1 MGDGPPTLWEWFAR
15 NWQTGRVGSISDLL
29 GDHLLMS
36 LVPIVAGLVLALP
49 LGLASVR
56 WRWLYQPTSGVFNVI
71 YALPSLPV
79 FMLLISVTGLSPV
92 TVIIPLTFY
101 AMAVL
106 IPAVVDGLGSVPDHV
121 RQSAVAMGFTPLRRL
136 VQVELPIAAPV
147 VLGRAARGRRLQHQ
161 PGERGRA
168 DRPGRPRHALHQGLP
183 EPVPAAGHRRDR
195 ADRPAGAGRRRAAG
209 PVPAA
214 AHPVGTGEGDVVTWL
229 TDFFGDPARWSG
241 PDGIPVRLLEHLEFS
256 VLALV
261 LAMLIAIPLGLLIG
275 HTGRGGVVVVV
286 SANLARALPTLGILV
301 LFVLLLGTAS
311 IWPVIIP
318 LVLLAVPPI
327 LVNTFE
333 GIRGVDPEL
342 RDAAYG
348 MGLRGGQVLGRV
360 LVPVAL
366 PLILLGL
373 RLSAIQVVATTTVA
387 AYTGLGGLGRF
398 IIDGFATQDYSS
410 VVGGSVLIVLFAL
423 VVQLA
428 FMLTQRVTVSPGVS
442 QRLKIR

>member
-1 MGDGPPTLWEWFAR
+1 
-15 NWQTGRVGSISDLL
+15 
-29 GDHLLMS
+29 
-36 LVPIVAGLVLALP
+36 
-49 LGLASVR
+49 
-56 WRWLYQPTSGVFNVI
+56 
-71 YALPSLPV
+71 
-79 FMLLISVTGLSPV
+79 
-92 TVIIPLTFY
+92 
-101 AMAVL
+101 
-106 IPAVVDGLGSVPDHV
+106 
-121 RQSAVAMGFTPLRRL
+121 
-136 VQVELPIAAPV
+136 
-147 VLGRAARGRRLQHQ
+147 
-161 PGERGRA
+161 
-168 DRPGRPRHALHQGLP
+168 
-183 EPVPAAGHRRDR
+183 
-195 ADRPAGAGRRRAAG
+195 
-209 PVPAA
+209 
-214 AHPVGTGEGDVVTWL
+214 VGTGEGDVVTWL

-241 PDGIPVRLLEHLEFS
+241 PDGIPVRMLEHLEFS

-398 IIDGFATQDYSS
+398 MIDGFATQDYSS

>member
-1 MGDGPPTLWEWFAR
+1 M
-15 NWQTGRVGSISDLL
+15 NW
-29 GDHLLMS
+29 
-36 LVPIVAGLVLALP
+36 
-49 LGLASVR
+49 
-56 WRWLYQPTSGVFNVI
+56 
-71 YALPSLPV
+71 
-79 FMLLISVTGLSPV
+79 LS
-92 TVIIPLTFY
+92 
-101 AMAVL
+101 
-106 IPAVVDGLGSVPDHV
+106 
-121 RQSAVAMGFTPLRRL
+121 
-136 VQVELPIAAPV
+136 
-147 VLGRAARGRRLQHQ
+147 
-161 PGERGRA
+161 
-168 DRPGRPRHALHQGLP
+168 
-183 EPVPAAGHRRDR
+183 
-195 ADRPAGAGRRRAAG
+195 
-209 PVPAA
+209 
-214 AHPVGTGEGDVVTWL
+214 
-229 TDFFGDPARWSG
+229 DFFGDPARWSG

-256 VLALV
+256 VLALA

-275 HTGRGGVVVVV
+275 HTGRGEVLVVV

-398 IIDGFATQDYSS
+398 MIDGFATQDYSS

-428 FMLTQRVTVSPGVS
+428 FMLAQRVTVSPGVS
-442 QRLKIR
+442 QRLKVR